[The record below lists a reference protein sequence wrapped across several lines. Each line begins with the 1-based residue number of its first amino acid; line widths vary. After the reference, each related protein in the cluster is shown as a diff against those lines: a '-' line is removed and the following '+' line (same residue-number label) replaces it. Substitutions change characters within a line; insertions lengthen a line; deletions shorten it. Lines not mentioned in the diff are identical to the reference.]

1 MAGDGALTSGEFEAA
16 TSPEYYRTMRE
27 HLQPFEDA
35 SGAVCRAGLRLLS
48 SEVHRQRCVLRA
60 GYLGGRYESAAAYGR
75 TFAQAVSA
83 FTRGKVM
90 RAFQHR
96 ASNRSA
102 EERGRL
108 VDEAFERF
116 ARKVAARPLSFGI
129 DNVMA
134 LLVVVKDPPGGSQG
148 KVEL

>member
-1 MAGDGALTSGEFEAA
+1 MYLHYYEPDPQRAQRLARALPGAKLIDGVLWTWNDSPLHLFSHVNSYDMLVGEAIGLT
-16 TSPEYYRTMRE
+16 
-27 HLQPFEDA
+27 
-35 SGAVCRAGLRLLS
+35 
-48 SEVHRQRCVLRA
+48 
-60 GYLGGRYESAAAYGR
+60 
-75 TFAQAVSA
+75 
-83 FTRGKVM
+83 
-90 RAFQHR
+90 
-96 ASNRSA
+96 
-102 EERGRL
+102 GRL